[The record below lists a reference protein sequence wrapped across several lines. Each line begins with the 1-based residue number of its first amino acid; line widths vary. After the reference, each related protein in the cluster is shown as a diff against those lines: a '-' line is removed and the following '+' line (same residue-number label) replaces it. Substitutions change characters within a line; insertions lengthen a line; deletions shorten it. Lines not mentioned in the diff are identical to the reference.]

1 MKTFIIRKDDLNT
14 GYGETN
20 LEAIKNTAARGDI
33 LCIITSDGNIPVK
46 SYNVLSTLP
55 CRVCFIEI
63 DENAE
68 NTAAAAC
75 MARYA
80 SSESITFIGVAWS
93 DSLIQIAEQLEI
105 TKPGFVTQL
114 KNGDAKKTA
123 AKPRV
128 RSAKKPKTE
137 PIKPEEPAESK
148 TPDTGIE
155 TAMLPQASEKFS
167 ERLHTYAAD
176 VPGIQNK
183 EFLIEQAVR
192 DCMSDVSLDM
202 ILRMKL
208 GGEIPGLAEALKPHF
223 KELKEIADRES

>member
-63 DENAE
+63 NENAE

-80 SSESITFIGVAWS
+80 GSESITFIGVAWS

-137 PIKPEEPAESK
+137 KQEPQVSPEAD
-148 TPDTGIE
+148 TPETDVA
-155 TAMLPQASEKFS
+155 TAMLPQASKEFTS
-167 ERLHTYAAD
+167 RLYEYVPNASD
-176 VPGIQNK
+176 VENK